1 MRITISG
8 PPGSG
13 KTTVCERLSEL
24 LSIECVISGN
34 LFREMARNHDL
45 TLEEFGELASRD
57 PQYDT
62 MLDQRMLEIAWENE
76 NIILEGRLAAH
87 MLARNEIPAFRVLL
101 DAAMEE
107 RTRRVAER
115 EGITLEEAEMAIRTR
130 EECEAK
136 RYREYYDIDIHDL
149 SVYDLILDTS
159 HVSAEEV
166 ADIILFRTG
175 GDE

>member
-45 TLEEFGELASRD
+45 TLEEFGELAGRD
-57 PQYDT
+57 PQYDM

-87 MLARNEIPAFRVLL
+87 MLTRNGIPAFRVLL
-101 DAAMEE
+101 DAEMEE

-115 EGITLEEAEMAIRTR
+115 EGITLEEAKMAIRTR

-136 RYREYYDIDIHDL
+136 RYREYYNIDIHDL

-175 GDE
+175 GGE